1 MPLARGSSCPTT
13 ESGDPG
19 KTAAGPTSLQRC
31 ILQGGRRAPPP
42 WSMPTRPT
50 SASLSLGCCRVS
62 PAPVHERR
70 HAPPQPPPQP
80 PAGRAPAWHPGR
92 WVSPAP
98 EDPHP
103 SHRNKSAEPRRPAG
117 SRPSRRAPAAP
128 APPSR
133 LPRCRSL
140 SSCTTPFI
148 LSGQRLSGQAS
159 AVPGHRLPGS
169 ENNGAALCAS
179 SAQASF
185 VPPFPPA
192 RLPLAQ
198 GHRLPRQP
206 GGSVRK
212 PRYFHSLQ
220 KPGGRGLGQS
230 RPRDRT
236 RIQMCAAGCRP
247 ARWPQTV
254 PLPEPP
260 HRGYPT
266 RAPTGDPQ
274 RKWGL
279 SSHLLSAR
287 LSSAPALP
295 QAPLATLD
303 ALTQCRP

>member
-1 MPLARGSSCPTT
+1 MRPPPRGSKPLPLARGSSCPTT

-42 WSMPTRPT
+42 RSVPTSPT
-50 SASLSLGCCRVS
+50 SACLSLGCSRVS

-70 HAPPQPPPQP
+70 HAPPQTPHSPLRGGHPPGTPD
-80 PAGRAPAWHPGR
+80 AGSP
-92 WVSPAP
+92 PAP

-117 SRPSRRAPAAP
+117 SRPGRRAPAAP
-128 APPSR
+128 APPSWF
-133 LPRCRSL
+133 PRCRSL
-140 SSCTTPFI
+140 SSCTTPSI

-159 AVPGHRLPGS
+159 AVPGHRLRGS

-212 PRYFHSLQ
+212 PRSFHSL
-220 KPGGRGLGQS
+220 
-230 RPRDRT
+230 
-236 RIQMCAAGCRP
+236 
-247 ARWPQTV
+247 
-254 PLPEPP
+254 
-260 HRGYPT
+260 
-266 RAPTGDPQ
+266 
-274 RKWGL
+274 
-279 SSHLLSAR
+279 
-287 LSSAPALP
+287 
-295 QAPLATLD
+295 
-303 ALTQCRP
+303 